1 MQKKYIP
8 FAVFFVALLV
18 FLAHFG
24 TRYTTVAKPA
34 FVFADTEK
42 QIYLTFDDGPSTKV
56 TGAIL
61 DTLKEENVKATF
73 FVVGDRVY
81 GRREILRRMA
91 DEGHSIG
98 VHSKTH
104 IASQIY
110 ASDEAL
116 LKDISACAAVIEDVT
131 GHVPTLYRFPYGGE
145 KRARQKAL
153 VEAQGYTVVS
163 WNAECGDGIAKS
175 ATAESILK
183 TAIKTAGNKSRV
195 VLLMHDGAGH
205 EATVEALP
213 RIIAH
218 FREAGY
224 AFRAF

>member
-8 FAVFFVALLV
+8 LAVFFVALLV

-24 TRYTTVAKPA
+24 TRYTTAAKPA
-34 FVFADTEK
+34 FVFAEEK

-56 TGAIL
+56 TSAVL
-61 DTLKEENVKATF
+61 DVLKEEDVPATF
-73 FVVGDRVY
+73 FLVG
-81 GRREILRRMA
+81 EHIPLRRDLVKRMA
-91 DEGHSIG
+91 EEGHSIG
-98 VHSKTH
+98 VHSMTH
-104 IASQIY
+104 VASKIY

-116 LKDISACAAVIEDVT
+116 LKDIADCAACIEEAT
-131 GHVPTLYRFPYGGE
+131 GIAPTLYRFPYGGE
-145 KRARQKAL
+145 QRARQKAL

-175 ATAESILK
+175 ATAESIFA
-183 TAIKTAGNKSRV
+183 TAVKTAGNRRRV

-205 EATVEALP
+205 GETARALP

-218 FREAGY
+218 FREEGY
-224 AFRAF
+224 AFCAL

>member
-24 TRYTTVAKPA
+24 TRYTTAAKPA
-34 FVFADTEK
+34 VVFADTEK

-61 DTLKEENVKATF
+61 DTLNKENVKATF

-91 DEGHSIG
+91 KEGHSIG
-98 VHSKTH
+98 VHSTTH

-116 LKDISACAAVIEDVT
+116 LKDIADCAAVIRDVT
-131 GHVPTLYRFPYGGE
+131 GVSPTLYRFPYGGE
-145 KRARQKAL
+145 KRARQKSL
-153 VEAQGYTVVS
+153 VEAQGYTVIS
-163 WNAECGDGIAKS
+163 WNAECGDGVAKN
-175 ATAESILK
+175 ATAESIVE
-183 TAIKTAGNKSRV
+183 TAVRTAGNKTRV

-205 EATVEALP
+205 GATVEALP

>member
-24 TRYTTVAKPA
+24 TRYTTAAKPA

-56 TGAIL
+56 TSAVL
-61 DTLKEENVKATF
+61 DVLKEEKVPATF
-73 FVVGDRVY
+73 FLVGEHIAT
-81 GRREILRRMA
+81 RRGIVRRMA
-91 DEGHSIG
+91 EEGHSIG
-98 VHSKTH
+98 VHSMTH

-110 ASDEAL
+110 ASEEAL
-116 LKDISACAAVIEDVT
+116 LKDIADCAAAIKDVT
-131 GHVPTLYRFPYGGE
+131 GAAPSLYRFPYGGE
-145 KRARQKAL
+145 QRARQKSL

-163 WNAECGDGIAKS
+163 WNAECGDGIAKD